1 MKGFEV
7 SACTCGM
14 SSLLPLSKPLQD
26 LWFLF
31 LVSSFLSITHS
42 SLDINHFST
51 FYPLH
56 QHSVFLSLS
65 FSFSFL
71 SLPLIFSPFLPP
83 SSFYSSLFFPPL
95 PPSLS
100 PLPKVYV
107 VELMESIDLCVERNI
122 HNRTQDE
129 IEKVLV
135 LQLL

>member
-1 MKGFEV
+1 MHMWHVVITTSVKASSRSLVPV
-7 SACTCGM
+7 SCFFISFYHSLLSWHQPLLYFLP
-14 SSLLPLSKPLQD
+14 SSPTLCLPLSFLFLLLPLSSSYFLTFPTS
-26 LWFLF
+26 FLF
-31 LVSSFLSITHS
+31 SS
-42 SLDINHFST
+42 ST
-51 FYPLH
+51 
-56 QHSVFLSLS
+56 
-65 FSFSFL
+65 
-71 SLPLIFSPFLPP
+71 PP
-83 SSFYSSLFFPPL
+83 CFFPPF